1 MSEIN
6 GLSHKDRIGF
16 FQIGAEDTKNLQEF
30 WALLEPKLQPILTGF
45 YEHLMSWEKTR
56 NIIGNPA
63 GIDRLKTAQH
73 NHWGSL
79 FSGKFD
85 DQFFDECQKIGSA
98 HDRIGLDPIWYI
110 GGYVYI
116 LNRINEIAI
125 EAFKKD
131 SAKLAAILAAVQ
143 KAILLDMEVAISV
156 FIKKGE
162 TGKLK
167 QEMLNLANALDSEI
181 QTSVTGVTN
190 RAVELNNIAKSMSSS
205 AEKVAARSN
214 VVNQAAEGTT
224 TNVQTVASATEEL
237 AASSQE
243 IGSQMGQA
251 SMVAKNAVQ
260 DAENANVTIRSLSQA
275 AEKISEVVDL
285 INTIARQTNLLA
297 LNATIEAARAGEAG
311 RGFAVVANEVK
322 NLAAQTASATED
334 VASQA
339 KSIQT
344 ATKEAVGAIERINGT
359 INEISSISTTIAAAV
374 EEQSAATAE
383 ISRNAQEAASNTI
396 EVSSNM
402 EEVTTQS
409 AEAGRL
415 ATNVEGLSSGLIT
428 EMHGLKERLTKL
440 LRGSEAG
447 ERRQSPRSSMNLQGT
462 IRVGAGT
469 HSCTIIDISEGGVG
483 IDVQA
488 EEHGAQT
495 GAQASISAR
504 GASINCEVVGVE
516 GAVLHLKFTENAKAF
531 LGTLSGRAAA

>member
-1 MSEIN
+1 MSDIN
-6 GLSHKDRIGF
+6 GVSHKDRIGF

-30 WALLEPKLQPILTGF
+30 WTLLEPKLQPILSGF
-45 YEHLMSWEKTR
+45 YEHMMSWEKTR
-56 NIIGNPA
+56 SIIGNPA
-63 GIDRLKTAQH
+63 KIDRLKGAQQS
-73 NHWGSL
+73 HWGSL

-98 HDRIGLDPIWYI
+98 HDRIGLEPIWYV
-110 GGYVYI
+110 GGYVFI
-116 LNRINEIAI
+116 LNKINEIAI
-125 EAFKKD
+125 EAYKKD
-131 SAKLAAILAAVQ
+131 PAKLAAVLTAVQ

-181 QTSVTGVTN
+181 QTSVAGVTN
-190 RAVELNNIAKSMSSS
+190 KAVELNSIAKSMTSS

-224 TNVQTVASATEEL
+224 SNVQTVASATEEL

-251 SMVAKNAVQ
+251 SMVAKSAVQ
-260 DAENANVTIRSLSQA
+260 DAENANTTIRSLSQA

-339 KSIQT
+339 KSIQN

-402 EEVTTQS
+402 EEVSTQS

-415 ATNVEGLSSGLIT
+415 ATSVESLSSGLIN
-428 EMHGLKERLTKL
+428 EMLELKERLTTL
-440 LRGSEAG
+440 LRGSAAG
-447 ERRQSPRSSMNLQGT
+447 ERRQSPRASVNLQGT
-462 IRVGAGT
+462 IRIGAGT
-469 HSCTIIDISEGGVG
+469 HGCTVIDVSEGGVG
-483 IDVQA
+483 INIQA
-488 EEHGAQT
+488 ENHGAHA
-495 GAQASISAR
+495 GAQASVTVRGSSIS
-504 GASINCEVVGVE
+504 CEVVGIE
-516 GAVLHLKFTENAKAF
+516 GSTLHLKFTENAKAF
-531 LGTLSGRAAA
+531 LSALSGKAAA